1 MTERSDHA
9 PELSKTPT
17 PWWQDGSTTSEAL
30 KEPYFVSNGAFG
42 YMTKIREWLLFPL
55 KQVDPMTCSEKV
67 LNLMA
72 WDANITR
79 FSGET
84 ETIFRKRVK
93 YAFQNAKDAGCK
105 QGFANIF
112 NRMGVQVLA
121 QNERLPDRDWD
132 IISLELGES
141 EIASDVLLLQA
152 LIQQYG
158 RTCRRYEFSIT
169 SECHPV
175 YLAAAEFNCEWQNYS
190 AYMDIEYSVDD
201 VILINNKPSEFNNQ
215 SQTTKAIWER

>member
-17 PWWQDGSTTSEAL
+17 PWWQDGSTASEAL

-42 YMTKIREWLLFPL
+42 YMTKIRDWLLFPL

-93 YAFQNAKDAGCK
+93 YAFQNAKDAGNK
-105 QGFANIF
+105 SGFEQIF
-112 NRMGVQVLA
+112 ERMDLRILRQR
-121 QNERLPDRDWD
+121 ERVPEMDWD
-132 IISLELGES
+132 IIA
-141 EIASDVLLLQA
+141 IDVPGSTTENDVQLFVQ
-152 LIQQYG
+152 LIGQYG
-158 RTCRRYEFSIT
+158 RTCRRYETAIL
-169 SECHPV
+169 HPV
-175 YLAAAEFNCEWQNYS
+175 EVLLAAAEFHGNWTTYHTFMEVDYLVE
-190 AYMDIEYSVDD
+190 DTIEA
-201 VILINNKPSEFNNQ
+201 KEGATEFNYHQ
-215 SQTTKAIWER
+215 QTFHAQWK